1 MSTIFYQVPQD
12 FLKTLY
18 LFTYL
23 GPQFSDTG
31 NVGFFFVCLFF
42 LAKFLKPGD

>member
-31 NVGFFFVCLFF
+31 NVVCCFFFFF